1 MRYVLYALGAVVGF
15 GGLLA
20 LGVATSWFGLV
31 TSRPMAQYAEDTRR
45 LTFEHSRARQS
56 GVNGAISDYCLNLR
70 GASDT
75 AQRQAL
81 ARWIINEAAT
91 YEGPLSRDATD
102 CVSEARSAL

>member
-1 MRYVLYALGAVVGF
+1 MRYFFIGILTIGAVMALG
-15 GGLLA
+15 L
-20 LGVATSWFGLV
+20 ATSWFGLI
-31 TSRPMAQYAEDTRR
+31 TARPMGQYAEDTRR

-70 GASDT
+70 T
-75 AQRQAL
+75 ATDPSQRQAM
-81 ARWIINEAAT
+81 ARWIVNEAAT